1 MSRSVHSSPTISLN
15 GLCSYCGLEQNPWK
29 EMFKDTLWKLIVYKN
44 VLGKAEPL
52 PEEVTACK
60 KLKQKTK
67 TV

>member
-52 PEEVTACK
+52 PEEVTAFTNK
-60 KLKQKTK
+60 KTEAKI
-67 TV
+67 V